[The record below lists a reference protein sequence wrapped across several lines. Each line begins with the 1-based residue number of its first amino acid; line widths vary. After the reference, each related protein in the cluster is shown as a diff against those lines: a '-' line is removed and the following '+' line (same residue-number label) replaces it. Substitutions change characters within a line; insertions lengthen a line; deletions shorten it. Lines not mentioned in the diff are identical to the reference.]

1 MTVKELRE
9 RLEQFDDNFIVYVP
23 KTGCSMALVAEA
35 IKVESRNNKVYI
47 ED

>member
-1 MTVKELRE
+1 MTVKELKKE
-9 RLEQFDDNFIVYVP
+9 LDKLPDNLIVYVP

-35 IKVESRNNKVYI
+35 IKVGSRNNKVYI

>member
-1 MTVKELRE
+1 MTIKELKKE
-9 RLEQFDDNFIVYVP
+9 LDKFPDDLIVYVP